1 VPHGEY
7 GDLSREAQGEHERA
21 IFHDRH
27 DRVAEV
33 WVHHS
38 SVSFLLKAR
47 PCALEAAIIA
57 IAVTGEHMQFDC
69 QAARKDCGPRSR
81 NFDQASRK

>member
-1 VPHGEY
+1 MC
-7 GDLSREAQGEHERA
+7 LTANTA
-21 IFHDRH
+21 IFPAKLKASTSEPYFMIDMIAWRRSGASFV
-27 DRVAEV
+27 RVLPA
-33 WVHHS
+33 
-38 SVSFLLKAR
+38 KAR